1 MSGIRLMF
9 VTAVAMIAAHNHSC
23 RFEQNLSMR
32 KDLRPW
38 WLKKLYLRFRYW
50 YAEYF
55 LRPECETLG
64 PYHTIMKPWYVKI
77 SGNNIRIGRSFTAI
91 GEPMDPVAPR
101 IGAGT

>member
-1 MSGIRLMF
+1 
-9 VTAVAMIAAHNHSC
+9 
-23 RFEQNLSMR
+23 MR

-55 LRPECETLG
+55 LRPECEALG

-77 SGNNIRIGRSFTAI
+77 SGNNIRIGR
-91 GEPMDPVAPR
+91 
-101 IGAGT
+101 